1 MLILCCKKCDLRICK
16 EQKKNFGRVQFW
28 FCIVKTTVFENSIK
42 IINIDMLILYC
53 KKYDLRISTEKKKI
67 FGRVKYWFRIAKN
80 TVFENAIKIINI
92 DMLFLSHACQQS
104 WWTTTCLCPRNA
116 IPANTK
122 RKNYDTDKKMLKKVC
137 ATLRPQIPC
146 GKVTHHN
153 GARATVLRPS
163 KN

>member
-1 MLILCCKKCDLRICK
+1 MLILFCKKYDLRISTEK
-16 EQKKNFGRVQFW
+16 MKIFGRVKCW
-28 FCIVKTTVFENSIK
+28 FCIIKNTVFENSIK

-53 KKYDLRISTEKKKI
+53 KKYDLRSSTEKMKI

-104 WWTTTCLCPRNA
+104 WWTTTCQCPRNA

-122 RKNYDTDKKMLKKVC
+122 RKKYDTVKKMLKKVC

-153 GARATVLRPS
+153 GARATFLRTS